1 MLFIV
6 KKQFKVNNEVPL
18 SVLLCI
24 SEKTLLQ
31 NAEIGIFLFIPLHT
45 RRFYFC
51 NKKILRQMNPFCTM
65 DSFVL
70 IMKLISLHQ
79 IELLLHF
86 SLHYNY

>member
-51 NKKILRQMNPFCTM
+51 NKKNIKTDEP
-65 DSFVL
+65 VL
-70 IMKLISLHQ
+70 YDGFICLNN
-79 IELLLHF
+79 ETHF
-86 SLHYNY
+86 IASNRASITLFPAL